1 MEDITAI
8 HSLIAMK
15 ESVTVQEP
23 VIMQESVTVQGPV
36 IIKPFIVQTNAQ
48 MDKQRSNIEAL
59 FDSIQQNFAQIKTSI
74 TDFQG
79 QLRNLEK
86 SVKTEIK
93 NETKKRDPV
102 PVPVPVKLADPVKTN
117 TLKQTKITG
126 FDITEKITPEL
137 AVFMKIPAEQ
147 KATRNSVIQYI
158 TEYIRQNKLQ
168 DMSERKKINLN
179 AELSSLFRLTID
191 KDQTQLTYFNLQK
204 HINALFL

>member
-93 NETKKRDPV
+93 NETKKRD

>member
-102 PVPVPVKLADPVKTN
+102 PVPVKLVDPVKTN

-137 AVFMKIPAEQ
+137 ADFMQLPAEQ